1 MNQSSSENSLRENN
15 QRSLFLFNS
24 VDNCIISLKSFLE
37 FLLKTDILD
46 INGGIY
52 LEKTFPAG
60 DASLELQEIL
70 AKFPNVIEFKLDDM
84 RGNLGITLDF
94 VVLDIRIN
102 FSPNIIISLIETVRG
117 GGFIVLI
124 GLNETSWLDSVNRT
138 YFPHTT
144 KSYLLKWFL
153 TRIKLTKNCYLV
165 FDEKINF
172 QMYFKQHTFTE
183 NLTTSVNSYPVT
195 HDQKKIIEKLS
206 IDLSRRK
213 KDNKINFV
221 IADRG
226 RGKSAAIGLA
236 ICNLITNSPHKP
248 VRVIISSLTPRNL
261 ESFFQTIEKYSKTQ
275 NIKIILK
282 KRKGLIH
289 GINFSNGSRIV
300 YNPPTLNLKDIKCD
314 TLIIDEAA
322 AFPQDKL
329 NEILNL
335 RVKRIFI
342 STIHGYEGTGRS
354 FQYKIVS
361 QVKKRS
367 RIRFEIHKLEIPI
380 RYSLEDSIEKLVN
393 QTFLLDIESPIYE
406 GKISDIKK
414 QHLEF
419 AIYRNSADFFNE
431 NYISKLREIMGVLMY
446 AHYRNQPND
455 LLLIADSNRHFLAS
469 LEYTPESAEKQVLL
483 AFQLAEEGNMSQE
496 IIDKALEGDY
506 IHGELIPTLALRQFS
521 FDFASLRGIR
531 IVRIAAH
538 PDYINKG
545 LGRIAINHLLE
556 EFKTYDWIGV
566 SFGAS
571 LKLIKFWRKFG
582 FSIVQIRPNRSKET
596 GEWNVVFLKP
606 LSTSASK
613 IIDQVSQDFIF
624 QFIPLLN
631 QSLFEMKPELA
642 VEILRSCSSTTTY
655 KPVITGS
662 GKYRLE
668 RYIQGHLN
676 FLLAVDVLQ
685 ELTISYF
692 VNPKQI
698 KLSSAQ
704 ELILTSR
711 ILQGR
716 TWSQSLGKTGL
727 SREATFGLLRKGIKK
742 IYEASNG

>member
-37 FLLKTDILD
+37 FLLKTDISD
-46 INGGIY
+46 IKGGIY
-52 LEKTFPAG
+52 LEKTFPVG
-60 DASLELQEIL
+60 DDSLEFQEIL
-70 AKFPNVIEFKLDDM
+70 AKFPNVIEINLDDM

-94 VVLDIRIN
+94 VVLDIRVN

-117 GGFIVLI
+117 GGLIVLI
-124 GLNETSWLDSVNRT
+124 GLSETVWFNSVNRT
-138 YFPHTT
+138 YLPHTA

-153 TRIKLTKNCYLV
+153 SRIKLTKNCYHVL
-165 FDEKINF
+165 DEEINF
-172 QMYFKQHTFTE
+172 QTYFKQYTFTE

-206 IDLSRRK
+206 IDLSRGK

-236 ICNLITNSPHKP
+236 ICNLITGSSNKP
-248 VRVIISSLTPRNL
+248 ARVIISSLTPRNL
-261 ESFFQTIEKYSKTQ
+261 ESFFLTIEKYAKTQ
-275 NIKIILK
+275 NVKLVLK
-282 KRKGLIH
+282 KRKGLIQ
-289 GINFSNGSRIV
+289 GINFSNGSRII

-314 TLIIDEAA
+314 VLIIDEAA

-335 RVKRIFI
+335 RVKRIFL

-361 QVKKRS
+361 QVKKRPG
-367 RIRFEIHKLEIPI
+367 IRFEIHKLEIPI

-393 QTFLLDIESPIYE
+393 QTFLLDIESPVYE

-431 NYISKLREIMGVLMY
+431 NNILKLREIMGILMY

-469 LEYTPESAEKQVLL
+469 LEYTPESTEKQVLL
-483 AFQLAEEGNMSQE
+483 AFQLAEEGNMPQE
-496 IIDKALEGDY
+496 IIDKALEGVY

-521 FDFASLRGIR
+521 FGFASLRGIR

-545 LGRIAINHLLE
+545 RGRIAINHLLE
-556 EFKTYDWIGV
+556 EFKTYDWVGV

-642 VEILRSCSSTTTY
+642 VEILRSCSSTKTY
-655 KPVITGS
+655 KPVITIS

-685 ELTISYF
+685 ELAISYF
-692 VNPKQI
+692 ANPKQV